1 MHPLDEYDPARYIN
15 REISL
20 LDFQERVFHLAE
32 GADLP
37 LLERVKFVAIVSSN
51 IDEFFQV
58 RVAGLVEQARNDLA
72 SLSPDGLT
80 PDEQIEAINIRVGIL
95 QERIDALFTKE
106 LVPALRAADI
116 TIESLEDLNESDR
129 QYVDEVFEDQL
140 FPVLTPLAV
149 DPSHPFPYISN
160 LSLNIAVLVRD
171 DEGDTQFARVKIPPN
186 VDRFIRLE
194 SADRFIPIEQVIAAH
209 LSRLFGGLEILA
221 WSTFRVTRS
230 ADIAVEEDEA
240 DDLLAAMESVL
251 RYRQRAAS
259 AVRLEVES
267 GTPDAVMSMLLNGL
281 QLDATSVHVREAPLG
296 LASLWEFYGLP
307 RRDLKEEPWKP
318 VTQPRLTEVEGRS
331 PDLFS
336 EIRNRDILVHYPY
349 ESFAT
354 STAAFLSQA
363 AVDPNVL
370 AIKQTLYRTSMA
382 DDPAIG
388 GEEAIVRTLMAA
400 AEAGKQ
406 VVVLVELKARFDE
419 AANINWAKMLE
430 AAGVHVVYGV
440 SGLKTHSK
448 VLLVVRKEAG
458 GIRRYSNIGTGNYN
472 PKTARL
478 YEDLALFTADPD
490 VGADLSELFNLL
502 TGHARPTQYRRL
514 LVAPHTLRS
523 GIIERVRRQGA
534 LGVDGRILW
543 KINHLVDT
551 EIIDELYAAAATGC
565 RIDLIVRG
573 NCSIRPG
580 VPGLSES
587 ITVRSIVGR
596 FLEHSRIYRFGGA
609 SDNPVEHWI
618 GSADMMTR
626 NLNGRVEAL
635 IRVTDPTLVERID
648 QILDV
653 VSHDDKLAWELVDEQ
668 WSKVPITEGS
678 DTHEALRELSLER
691 SQIDTITARDQTGE
705 HHGIAGSG
713 IAG

>member
-1 MHPLDEYDPARYIN
+1 MIPIEGHDPSRYIN

-20 LDFQERVFHLAE
+20 LDFQERVFRLAE
-32 GADLP
+32 DPASP
-37 LLERVKFVAIVSSN
+37 LLERIKFMAIVSSN

-58 RVAGLVEQARNDLA
+58 RVAGLVEQARNDVT
-72 SLSPDGLT
+72 SSSPDGLS
-80 PDEQIEAINIRVGIL
+80 PHEQLDAINGRVADL
-95 QERIDALFTKE
+95 QARIDSLFTKE
-106 LVPALRAADI
+106 LLPALDQAGIA
-116 TIESLEDLNESDR
+116 IESLADLNQSDR
-129 QYVDEVFEDQL
+129 NYVDEVFEDQV

-171 DEGDTQFARVKIPPN
+171 DEGATQFARVKIPPN

-194 SADRFIPIEQVIAAH
+194 SGDRFIPIEQVIAAH
-209 LSRLFGGLEILA
+209 LSRLFGGLEVLA

-251 RYRQRAAS
+251 RYRQRAAQ
-259 AVRLEVES
+259 AVRLEIES
-267 GTPDAVMSMLLNGL
+267 GTPDGVMTMLLTGL
-281 QLDATSVHVREAPLG
+281 QLDSSSVYVREAPLG
-296 LASLWEFYGLP
+296 LASLWQLYGLS

-318 VTQPRLTEVEGRS
+318 VTQARLTEVEGRS
-331 PDLFS
+331 PDMFA

-363 AVDPNVL
+363 AVDKNVL

-388 GEEAIVRTLMAA
+388 GEEAIVRTLIAA

-448 VLLVVRKEAG
+448 VLLVVRKEGG
-458 GIRRYSNIGTGNYN
+458 GIRRYSHIGTGNYN

-478 YEDLALFTADPD
+478 YEDLALFTADAD

-502 TGHARPTQYRRL
+502 TGHARPTNYRRL

-523 GIIERVRRQGA
+523 GIVERIRAQGD
-534 LGVDGRILW
+534 LGPEGWIMW
-543 KINHLVDT
+543 KLNHLVDT
-551 EIIDELYAAAATGC
+551 EIIDELYAAAGKGC
-565 RIDLIVRG
+565 KIDLVIRG

-580 VPGLSES
+580 VAGLSDT

-596 FLEHSRIYRFGGA
+596 FLEHSRIYRFGG
-609 SDNPVEHWI
+609 SDGHPTEHLI
-618 GSADMMTR
+618 GSADLMTR

-635 IRVTDPTLVERID
+635 IRVTDESLIERID
-648 QILDV
+648 QILNV
-653 VSHDDKLAWELVDEQ
+653 AMSDDSLAWKLDDDS
-668 WSKVPITEGS
+668 WKKVPTVEGI
-678 DTHEALRELSLER
+678 DTHAVLRELALER
-691 SQIDTITARDQTGE
+691 SQVESPPVSTT
-705 HHGIAGSG
+705 
-713 IAG
+713 

>member
-1 MHPLDEYDPARYIN
+1 MTTEIEHDPSRYLN
-15 REISL
+15 REVSL
-20 LDFQERVFHLAE
+20 LDFQERVFHLAT
-32 GADLP
+32 DSSLP

-58 RVAGLVEQARNDLA
+58 RVAGLVEQARNDITT
-72 SLSPDGLT
+72 SSPDGLS
-80 PDEQIEAINIRVGIL
+80 PQDQIEAISVRVGDL
-95 QERIDALFTKE
+95 QSRIDALFTKE
-106 LVPALRAADI
+106 LVPELDAHDI
-116 TIESLEDLNESDR
+116 AIESLDDLNDADR
-129 QYVDEVFEDQL
+129 RYVDAVFEDQV
-140 FPVLTPLAV
+140 FPILTPLAV

-171 DEGDTQFARVKIPPN
+171 DDGNTQFARVKIPPN
-186 VDRFIRLE
+186 VDRFVQIE
-194 SADRFIPIEQVIAAH
+194 SDNRYIPIEQIIAAH

-251 RYRQRAAS
+251 RYRQRAAQ
-259 AVRLEVES
+259 AVRLEVEA
-267 GTPDAVMSMLLNGL
+267 GTPDAVMTMLLTGL
-281 QLDATSVHVREAPLG
+281 QLDDQSVYVRDAPLG
-296 LASLWEFYGLP
+296 LASLWQFHGLA
-307 RRDLKEEPWKP
+307 RRDLKDEPWKP
-318 VTQPRLTEVEGRS
+318 VTQARLAEAEGRS
-331 PDLFS
+331 PDMFA

-363 AVDPNVL
+363 AADPNVL

-478 YEDLALFTADPD
+478 YEDLALFTADPE
-490 VGADLSELFNLL
+490 VGSDLSELFNLL
-502 TGHARPTQYRRL
+502 TGHARPTNYRRI
-514 LVAPHTLRS
+514 LVAPHTMRS
-523 GIIERVRRQGA
+523 GVIDRIRKQGSHGPA
-534 LGVDGRILW
+534 GRIMW

-551 EIIDELYAAAATGC
+551 EIIDELYAAAQQGC
-565 RIDLIVRG
+565 QIDLIVRG
-573 NCSIRPG
+573 NCSVRPG
-580 VPGLSES
+580 VRGLSDT

-596 FLEHSRIYRFGGA
+596 FLEHSRIYRFGGTEG
-609 SDNPVEHWI
+609 NPTEHLI

-626 NLNGRVEAL
+626 NLSGRVEAL
-635 IRVTDPTLVERID
+635 IRVTDDSLIERID

-653 VSHDDKLAWELVDEQ
+653 AMRDDALAWTLEDHT
-668 WSKVPITEGS
+668 WKKIPTIEGI
-678 DTHEALRELSLER
+678 DTQAVLRDLALER
-691 SQIDTITARDQTGE
+691 SVVE
-705 HHGIAGSG
+705 PLSG
-713 IAG
+713 PAA

>member
-1 MHPLDEYDPARYIN
+1 MIPIEGHDPSRYLN

-32 GADLP
+32 MPELP

-51 IDEFFQV
+51 LDEFFQV
-58 RVAGLVEQARNDLA
+58 RVAGLVEQARNDV
-72 SLSPDGLT
+72 SLSSPDGLS
-80 PDEQIEAINIRVGIL
+80 PHEQLAAINVRVADL
-95 QERIDALFTKE
+95 QARIDSLFTKE
-106 LVPALRAADI
+106 LIPDLDEAGI
-116 TIESLEDLNESDR
+116 TIESLTDLNESDR
-129 QYVDEVFEDQL
+129 QYVDEVFEDQV

-160 LSLNIAVLVRD
+160 LSLNIAVLIRD
-171 DEGDTQFARVKIPPN
+171 DEGATQFARVKIPPN

-194 SADRFIPIEQVIAAH
+194 SGDRYIPIEQIIAAH
-209 LSRLFGGLEILA
+209 LSRLFGGYEILA

-251 RYRQRAAS
+251 RYRQRAAQ

-267 GTPDAVMSMLLNGL
+267 GASEGVLTMLLTGL
-281 QLDATSVHVREAPLG
+281 QLDSSSVYVREAPLG
-296 LASLWEFYGLP
+296 LAGLWQLYGLS

-318 VTQPRLTEVEGRS
+318 VTQARLAEVEGRS
-331 PDLFS
+331 PDMFA

-354 STAAFLSQA
+354 STATFLSQA
-363 AVDPNVL
+363 ALDKNVL

-400 AEAGKQ
+400 AEAGKE

-458 GIRRYSNIGTGNYN
+458 GIRRYSHIGTGNYN

-502 TGHARPTQYRRL
+502 TGHARPTNYRRL

-523 GIIERVRRQGA
+523 GIVDRIRAQGA
-534 LGVDGRILW
+534 LGPDGRIMW
-543 KINHLVDT
+543 KFNHLVDT
-551 EIIDELYAAAATGC
+551 EIIDELYDAAATGC

-573 NCSIRPG
+573 NCSIRAG
-580 VPGLSES
+580 VPGLSET
-587 ITVRSIVGR
+587 ITVRSIIGR
-596 FLEHSRIYRFGGA
+596 FLEHSRIYRFGG
-609 SDNPVEHWI
+609 SEGNPTEHLI
-618 GSADMMTR
+618 GSADLMTR

-635 IRVTDPTLVERID
+635 IRVTDEALIERID

-653 VSHDDKLAWELVDEQ
+653 AMRDDALAWELNDAT
-668 WSKVPITEGS
+668 WTKVPTVEGF
-678 DTHEALRELSLER
+678 DTHSVLRELALER
-691 SQIDTITARDQTGE
+691 SQVEPLQ
-705 HHGIAGSG
+705 GSTT
-713 IAG
+713 